1 MEPRRDLLRNPSE
14 IRNIIKDFKDRPML
28 WDMSHEHYYN
38 VIEKQKELQSFAEKY
53 NTTEKELSNKLRYLK
68 KTYTDERFERRRP
81 STANRCPW
89 RYFAD
94 MNFLEKNFEMI
105 KKLPKGIRIAPVP
118 KNNPQPRIKIKRPAD
133 LLAPIAQPPN
143 AEPPAKRPK
152 TAPNRTLSE
161 FEDSK
166 DSEDSLDS
174 EELFSLS
181 PISRCASPTYLDR
194 LTTDPK
200 EKSIAL
206 KFIHDTSDILSA
218 KKSSLSAFFD
228 FIKIKFDEKNI
239 SKEKFE
245 EFVHWTTDFVDKLDM
260 F

>member
-1 MEPRRDLLRNPSE
+1 
-14 IRNIIKDFKDRPML
+14 
-28 WDMSHEHYYN
+28 
-38 VIEKQKELQSFAEKY
+38 
-53 NTTEKELSNKLRYLK
+53 
-68 KTYTDERFERRRP
+68 
-81 STANRCPW
+81 
-89 RYFAD
+89 

-105 KKLPKGIRIAPVP
+105 KKSPKGTLTAPAP
-118 KNNPQPRIKIKRPAD
+118 KSNPQPRIQIKRPED
-133 LLAPIAQPPN
+133 LLASPAQLLN
-143 AEPPAKRPK
+143 AEPPAKKPK

-174 EELFSLS
+174 EELFRLS
-181 PISRCASPTYLDR
+181 PISRCTSPTYLDR
-194 LTTDPK
+194 LTSDPE

-206 KFIHDTSDILSA
+206 KFIHDTSGILSA

-245 EFVHWTTDFVDKLDM
+245 EFVHWTTEFVDKLDM